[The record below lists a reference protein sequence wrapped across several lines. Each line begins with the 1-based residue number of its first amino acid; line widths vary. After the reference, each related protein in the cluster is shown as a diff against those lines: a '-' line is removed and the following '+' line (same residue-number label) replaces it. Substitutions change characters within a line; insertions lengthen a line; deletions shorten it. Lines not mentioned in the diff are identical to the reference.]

1 MAKRDTIIYLIL
13 GIIIISI
20 ILIILSLKGNGDTP
34 KALAKCIGENSE
46 LYVQL
51 GCGACEVQEKMF
63 GENYQYLNIIDCA
76 YDRQECMNI
85 GITRTPT
92 WIIKGGKY
100 EKVQAIDKLKE
111 LTGC

>member
-1 MAKRDTIIYLIL
+1 MTKKDTIIYLIL
-13 GIIIISI
+13 GIMIISI
-20 ILIILSLKGNGDTP
+20 ILIILSLKGNGNTS

-51 GCGACEVQEKMF
+51 GCGACEVQGEMF
-63 GENYQYLNIIDCA
+63 GENYQYLNIVDCT

-92 WIIKGGKY
+92 WIINREKYKGIQTI
-100 EKVQAIDKLKE
+100 EKLKE